1 MSLDLG
7 QLALWQNI
15 TLAVLVGLTFIFSVI
30 KLFKFIGFTES
41 GFGKLLLKEQIVAKP
56 GFNRWW
62 VPVASVSIHLCIG
75 SVYAWSI
82 FNPALIKVIGIVT
95 SSANDWA
102 LKEVVWIYST
112 AIVF

>member
-7 QLALWQNI
+7 QLALWQSI
-15 TLAVLVGLTFIFSVI
+15 TIAVLIGLTFIFSVI

-41 GFGKLLLKEQIVAKP
+41 GLGKLLLKEQIVAKP
-56 GFNRWW
+56 RFNRWW

-82 FNPALIKVIGIVT
+82 FNPALIKTIGIVT
-95 SSANDWA
+95 SSANDWV
-102 LKEVVWIYST
+102 LKEVVWI
-112 AIVF
+112 

>member
-41 GFGKLLLKEQIVAKP
+41 GLGKLLLKEQIVAKP

-62 VPVASVSIHLCIG
+62 VPVASVSIHLWG
-75 SVYAWSI
+75 LFMHGVY
-82 FNPALIKVIGIVT
+82 LI
-95 SSANDWA
+95 
-102 LKEVVWIYST
+102 LH
-112 AIVF
+112 